1 MEIKN
6 KNPKTDWKV
15 GDEAYMFVYSD
26 ELVRGHITNIIGNT
40 CTVTSICYKFDKK
53 MDELFRSN
61 EDAYASAQDYGDALT
76 EKYKNE
82 IHNLKDLLQ
91 FALRVPVAPCEEY
104 TDDSAIKAFRERAHE
119 LTSIEL

>member
-40 CTVTSICYKFDKK
+40 CTVTSLCYKFDKK

-61 EDAYASAQDYGDALT
+61 EEAYASAQDYGDTLK
-76 EKYKNE
+76 EKYKSE

-91 FALRVPVAPCEEY
+91 FALSTPMAQCEEY
-104 TDDSAIKAFRERAHE
+104 TNEHAAKAFRERAFE
-119 LTSIEL
+119 LLGIEL